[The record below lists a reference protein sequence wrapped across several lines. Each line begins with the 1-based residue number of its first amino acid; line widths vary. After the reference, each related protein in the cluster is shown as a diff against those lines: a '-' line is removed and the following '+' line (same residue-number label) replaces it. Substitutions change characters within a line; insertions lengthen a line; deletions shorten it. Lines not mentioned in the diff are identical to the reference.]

1 MQYFWLLGRSVPVAS
16 NPSEPAGAQA
26 QQHTNR
32 TGAALHANIG
42 EAFAG
47 VAGGAPSVES
57 GVRLLPLRTVVATMP
72 SGISRAPS
80 GSSSGVGIIYPLLTR
95 IQQRVNTNGSD
106 EQNGQSA
113 TEPALSSTDP
123 NQQTIPEPS
132 QTREAGEL
140 VLFTLFLFSTL
151 LKHVALIQ

>member
-1 MQYFWLLGRSVPVAS
+1 MQYFWLLGQSVPVAS

-32 TGAALHANIG
+32 TGAASHANIG

-47 VAGGAPSVES
+47 VAGGAPVES
-57 GVRLLPLRTVVATMP
+57 GMRLLPLRTVVAAMP
-72 SGISRAPS
+72 AGISRAPS
-80 GSSSGVGIIYPLLTR
+80 GSSSGVGIMYPLLTR

-106 EQNGQSA
+106 ERSGQSA
-113 TEPALSSTDP
+113 TEPALSSTHP

-140 VLFTLFLFSTL
+140 VFFTLFLFSTL
-151 LKHVALIQ
+151 F